1 MARNALAAATIED
14 GEIKLVMIQ
23 TAHSTVNIMFSW
35 LLGSG
40 RAE

>member
-23 TAHSTVNIMFSW
+23 TAHSTVIFL
-35 LLGSG
+35 LLGEWSC
-40 RAE
+40 